1 MFGKNRIADNAFTRV
16 VITILNVF
24 QWNLVCGS
32 EGLGSLS
39 TTMAVVGGMLGA
51 TLFPALAD
59 KYGRILIIYTTFI
72 SLSGCFI
79 LASFVPWFTAFVI
92 LRFLTGVFSQV

>member
-1 MFGKNRIADNAFTRV
+1 M
-16 VITILNVF
+16 TISKHIRNEF

-39 TTMAVVGGMLGA
+39 TTITVVGGILGA
-51 TLFPALAD
+51 TLFPALTD
-59 KYGRILIIYTTFI
+59 KYGRFLIAYTTFFA
-72 SLSGCFI
+72 LSVCFI
-79 LASFVPWFTAFVI
+79 LASVVPWFTAFVI